1 MLKEFYNYLARITYD
16 FFNSTTLSI
25 GDKFILN
32 LDDSDDIDKYYKAFE
47 KLLDSHNKK
56 FPYIR
61 PSEDFETYQFETEN
75 NSNVHVVV
83 VKETSGSSAYMTNLR
98 NRLSDEGVLFMISCN
113 PIDSINAGTES
124 LKKEGMPFHKDKL
137 TYIIKTEIE
146 TSNLTDGEKEIL
158 SYALEDSSKSDI
170 MDMYSLK
177 DFANIIEILSKDKIE
192 DDDFYIFELFSDQ
205 EITAPNLYEKKVLSE
220 RVKDNHSKFKKIYD
234 IVKYGN
240 PKEGLEGLI
249 TEKYKSKIIG
259 NISNLV
265 RWDTGITYAAIK
277 ESFEKANQKQD
288 AIKIIDI
295 EITSDDTKM
304 LQNKDFFVRYEKET
318 AVGKRKPQILI
329 FNGSATSEIIISV
342 ELSNFPGSNS
352 FSFAD
357 KFTKDTIKISGKKIV
372 INIDPSELSINRATV
387 NLNDR
392 PEKFEISYCA
402 VNCRADWFAD
412 IVSRFSIKGKPDKKS
427 FKSLIILCDDNI
439 LKFNSGKDEEE
450 LVLKQDMDIIAQPDK
465 TYVLIIDE
473 SSFDENGITTA
484 AIIVDDIKIPI
495 IFKET
500 APINSSIS
508 GVKIEQKLLASH
520 LSFEYRGNNKLVHGT
535 DEYNTREELKNI
547 IELEAEMVRS
557 KIAYGEIDGD
567 ENLRSADLSLSDSVR
582 NAYNDFM
589 DYFKTYNT
597 LPSLAYYND
606 ELCEL
611 AERYL
616 DAVLNELSGIK
627 EDTSLPNYVR
637 DIMKIGVVTMK
648 SKDIIAFSAVH
659 PINVAHK
666 LKLTAAG
673 EKKEIREDVLKKLS
687 ADNLLPFIHDEKGN
701 LYKVQE
707 QMQAINWIYYSPME
721 CKKFKGSRNFVVNL
735 VTEKINDFYSHF
747 NYLFDNIGGG
757 KIIINAVNMGD
768 CRNLFIG
775 IINYFK
781 YKMKEETNKALSVI
795 VNVYDDINSY
805 NVFEVLSHKTAFKSI
820 LEEVGIKDDD
830 NNFSENEFINLVMSK
845 LKYFRKRKTDEKYQ
859 YCHLAFIEMD
869 TERKTETANKSEIRS
884 GTMLDGLMS
893 GVTSMYYGENHSY
906 RTGYGSK
913 FNLPQANDSRLY
925 KLVEFYNSAM
935 VVYGTESAYNSKLA
949 ICTSIVEKETEMIN
963 KTYEAANWVVFIDP
977 KVDLNYFKNNE
988 KDVMIIHYSDQHTT
1002 SSGYDAITVTRKTE
1016 QYENI
1021 LREFMM
1027 QNNISANNNEAVRKM
1042 IDMFNAVNGDWLLK
1056 LISSKENFRKEK
1068 ISIQSAIKL
1077 ALAFFKND
1085 NIIWI
1090 PISLEEILR
1099 VSGAIGLAQKDGL
1112 FSAKNLGYDRG
1123 ATSDDLLMFGVEM
1136 KNGNVFVYL
1145 YPLEVKIGYR
1155 DNNELVKA
1163 KKQIH
1168 STRAIFDNALLNE
1181 SNDIQTKFYR
1191 NFIAQLAIISA
1202 QKLELYDIW
1211 NSQDWERVVGSNIRG
1226 KLLNDDFIVSNSL
1239 RNKIGD
1245 GIIISFK
1252 SDVIARSVNN
1262 DENVTVIKFMYSD
1275 GINYITKSID
1285 EIRENIMSMPAVKC
1299 HVFDNLAEDF
1309 QMGSIAEPGI
1319 QIVEEQNNLDECDSH
1334 NDFYEFD
1341 NHTKAV
1347 NNLNSEFDD
1356 LSEEIGMLFDE
1367 IENSDE
1373 SEKIFEMVDETVRA
1387 TLSDT
1392 LSTNETDNGMKI
1404 LFGTDVNSGQPL
1416 YWYPNDTERTMHPNT
1431 GIIGTMGSG
1440 KTQFTKSL
1448 VLQLVR
1454 EQHNNP
1460 GGKPLG
1466 ILIFD
1471 YKGDYNKSKQ
1481 DFIDATGAKVYSV
1494 YKLPFNPFAIVNQ
1507 SKPLMPIYIA
1517 DAFADNIR
1525 RNYNLGPKQV
1535 TTLCDCISQAYEI
1548 RGIDCEDSSTWNNP
1562 APTFEDVYNIY
1573 MKSDSRKDDS
1583 LNAAMTKLHKFRVF
1597 ETDSQKTV
1605 SLYDLI
1611 DGVTVIDLQTCE
1623 ESLQNLIVALTL
1635 DLFYSQMRAFGHS
1648 KNYGKLRQLTKFILV
1663 DEADNFLRE
1672 GFPSVRKILKEG
1684 REFGVGT
1691 ILSTQFI
1698 DHFDTQDDDFAK
1710 YILTWIVHKVT
1721 DLTSKNLRSLFNT
1734 TSKSEEDEL
1743 ITTIQQLNMSC
1754 SVVKMGNTSVPL
1766 YIQDKPFWKFVEE
1779 KTVQGIMV

>member
-1 MLKEFYNYLARITYD
+1 MLNMLKEFYNYLARRTYD
-16 FFNSTTLSI
+16 FFNSTTISV

-32 LDDSDDIDKYYKAFE
+32 LDDNHDIDEYYNAFE
-47 KLLDSHNKK
+47 KLLDSQSKK
-56 FPYIR
+56 FPYER
-61 PSEDFETYQFETEN
+61 PKTEEFKTYQFEAEN
-75 NSNVHVVV
+75 SSNVRVVV
-83 VKETSGSSAYMTNLR
+83 IKENSGSSAYMTNLR

-124 LKKEGMPFHKDKL
+124 LKKEGMPFHKDIL
-137 TYIIKTEIE
+137 TSDIKWEIKN
-146 TSNLTDGEKEIL
+146 SDLTDGEKSIL
-158 SYALEDSSKSDI
+158 LHALEDSSESDI

-177 DFANIIEILSKDKIE
+177 DFADIIEILSKGKIE
-192 DDDFYIFELFSDQ
+192 ADDFYAFGLFSDQ
-205 EITAPNLYEKKVLSE
+205 EITAPNLFEKKILSE
-220 RVKDNHSKFKKIYD
+220 RIKDNHSKFKKIDD

-240 PKEGLEGLI
+240 PKDDLEGMIVEKDINKI
-249 TEKYKSKIIG
+249 TG
-259 NISNLV
+259 NISKSV
-265 RWDTGITYAAIK
+265 RWDDGLTYAEIK
-277 ESFEKANQKQD
+277 ESFGKANKKQED
-288 AIKIIDI
+288 IYIVDI
-295 EITSDDTKM
+295 EIIADSLK
-304 LQNKDFFVRYEKET
+304 LQQNKDFFVRYEKET
-318 AVGKRKPQILI
+318 TVGKRKPQILI
-329 FNGSATSEIIISV
+329 FNVSATSEVIINV

-352 FSFAD
+352 ASFAD
-357 KFTKDTIKISGKKIV
+357 KSTKDVVRTSGKKII
-372 INIDPSELSINRATV
+372 INIDQGELSINKATV
-387 NLNDR
+387 SLNDR
-392 PEKFEISYCA
+392 SEKYEISYCSI
-402 VNCRADWFAD
+402 NCEAEWFTD
-412 IVSRFSIKGKPDKKS
+412 IVPKFSIKGKTDKKS
-427 FKSLIILCDDNI
+427 SKSLIILCDENT
-439 LKFNSGKDEEE
+439 LKLNSGKDEDE
-450 LVLKQDMDIIAQPDK
+450 LVLRQDMDIVAQPDK
-465 TYVLIIDE
+465 TYVLTIDE
-473 SSFDENGITTA
+473 NSFDESGISKAT
-484 AIIVDDIKIPI
+484 IISGDIRIPV

-500 APINSSIS
+500 AMINSSIS
-508 GVKIEQKLLASH
+508 GVKIEQRLLASRF
-520 LSFEYRGNNKLVHGT
+520 SFEYRGNNKLVHGT
-535 DEYNTREELKNI
+535 EEYNTREELKNI
-547 IELEAEMVRS
+547 IELEAEMVRTQA
-557 KIAYGEIDGD
+557 AYGVVDSD
-567 ENLRSADLSLSDSVR
+567 ENFMSLDLSINENIR

-589 DYFKTYNT
+589 GYFKTYNT

-606 ELCEL
+606 DLCEL

-616 DAVLNELSGIK
+616 DAVLNELSEIK
-627 EDTSLPNYVR
+627 EDTSLSNHVR
-637 DIMKIGVVTMK
+637 DIMKIGVVVMK
-648 SKDIIAFSAVH
+648 SKDIIALSAVH

-666 LKLTAAG
+666 LKLTTSCG
-673 EKKEIREDVLKKLS
+673 KKEIREDVLKKLS

-707 QMQAINWIYYSPME
+707 QMQAINWTYYSPME

-757 KIIINAVNMGD
+757 KMIINAVNMGD

-775 IINYFK
+775 IINYLK
-781 YKMKEETNKALSVI
+781 SKVKNGADKALTVI
-795 VNVYDDINSY
+795 VNVYDDGKSY
-805 NVFEVLSHKTAFKSI
+805 NVFEVLSHKTAFKNI
-820 LEEVGIKDDD
+820 LEEVGIKDGD
-830 NNFSENEFINLVMSK
+830 NDFSGNEFINLVMSK
-845 LKYFRKRKTDEKYQ
+845 LKYFRKRKTDERYE

-869 TERKTETANKSEIRS
+869 AEHKTETANKSEIRS

-913 FNLPQANDSRLY
+913 FNLPQTSNSCLY
-925 KLVEFYNSAM
+925 KLVSFYNSAM

-949 ICTSIVEKETEMIN
+949 ICTSIAEKETEMIN
-963 KTYEAANWVVFIDP
+963 KTYDSANWVVFIDP

-988 KDVMIIHYSDQHTT
+988 KDIMIIHYSDQHTT

-1021 LREFMM
+1021 LREFMV
-1027 QNNISANNNEAVRKM
+1027 QNNIHTDNNEAVRKM

-1112 FSAKNLGYDRG
+1112 FSAKNLGYDSG

-1136 KNGNVFVYL
+1136 INGNVFVHL
-1145 YPLEVKIGYR
+1145 YPLEVKIGYK
-1155 DNNELVKA
+1155 DNNELIKA
-1163 KKQIH
+1163 KEQIH
-1168 STRAIFDNALLNE
+1168 STRAILDNALV
-1181 SNDIQTKFYR
+1181 NDSDDLQAKFYR
-1191 NFIAQLAIISA
+1191 NFIAQLAIVSA
-1202 QKLELYDIW
+1202 QKLELYNIW
-1211 NSQDWERVVGSNIRG
+1211 DSQDWERVVGSDIRG
-1226 KLLNDDFIVSNSL
+1226 KLLNDDFTISDSL

-1252 SDVIARSVNN
+1252 SDIIVRSVNN
-1262 DENVTVIKFMYSD
+1262 EDNATVIKFLHSD
-1275 GINYITKSID
+1275 GIDYITKSID
-1285 EIRENIMSMPAVKC
+1285 EIRENIMNMPAVKG
-1299 HVFDNLAEDF
+1299 HLFDNLSEDI
-1309 QMGSIAEPGI
+1309 QTGSIAAPEFQNDEGQDNVI
-1319 QIVEEQNNLDECDSH
+1319 FDEQAINNINID
-1334 NDFYEFD
+1334 
-1341 NHTKAV
+1341 
-1347 NNLNSEFDD
+1347 FDD
-1356 LSEEIGMLFDE
+1356 ISDAISGLFDE
-1367 IENSDE
+1367 IEIN
-1373 SEKIFEMVDETVRA
+1373 
-1387 TLSDT
+1387 
-1392 LSTNETDNGMKI
+1392 NETGTFVETADKPIYEKSSDNAVENTSGMKI
-1404 LFGTDVNSGQPL
+1404 LFGTDTNSGLPL
-1416 YWYPNDTERTMHPNT
+1416 YWYPNDTEKTMHPNT

-1454 EQHNNP
+1454 EQCNNP

-1481 DFIDATGAKVYSV
+1481 DFIEATGANVYSV

-1507 SKPLMPIYIA
+1507 IKPLMPIYIA

-1535 TTLCDCISQAYEI
+1535 TTLCDCIAQAYET
-1548 RGIDCEDSSTWNNP
+1548 RGIDCDDPSTWSNP

-1573 MKSDSRKDDS
+1573 INSDSHKDDS
-1583 LNAAMTKLHKFRVF
+1583 LNAAMTKIHKFRVF
-1597 ETDSQKTV
+1597 EPDPLKTV

-1648 KNYGKLRQLTKFILV
+1648 RNYGKLRQLTKFILV

-1691 ILSTQFI
+1691 ILSTQFL

-1721 DLTSKNLRSLFNT
+1721 DLTSKNLKNLFNT

-1743 ITTIQQLNMSC
+1743 IAAIQQLSMSY
-1754 SVVKMGNTSVPL
+1754 SVVKMGNTSVPSH
-1766 YIQDKPFWKFVEE
+1766 IQDKPFWKFMEE
-1779 KTVQGIMV
+1779 KPANMNMSK

>member
-1 MLKEFYNYLARITYD
+1 MLREFYNYLARRTYS

-32 LDDSDDIDKYYKAFE
+32 LDDRDDIDYFYTAFE
-47 KLLDSHNKK
+47 KLLDSQSKK
-56 FPYIR
+56 LPYVR
-61 PSEDFETYQFETEN
+61 ASEEFKTYQFEAEN
-75 NSNVHVVV
+75 NSDVHVVV

-124 LKKEGMPFHKDKL
+124 LKKEGMPFHKDKF
-137 TYIIKTEIE
+137 THDIKTEIR
-146 TSNLTDGEKEIL
+146 TSGLTDGERAIL
-158 SYALEDSSKSDI
+158 SYALEDSSESDI

-177 DFANIIEILSKDKIE
+177 DFVNIIEILSKGKIE
-192 DDDFYIFELFSDQ
+192 ADDFYTFGLFSDQ
-205 EITAPNLYEKKVLSE
+205 EITAPNLFEKKVLSE
-220 RVKDNHSKFKKIYD
+220 RVKDNHSKFKKIDD

-240 PKEGLEGLI
+240 PKDGLEGMIVEKDI
-249 TEKYKSKIIG
+249 TKIIG
-259 NISNLV
+259 NISKSV
-265 RWDTGITYAAIK
+265 RWDDGLTYAEIK
-277 ESFEKANQKQD
+277 ESFGKANKKQED
-288 AIKIIDI
+288 ISIIDI
-295 EITSDDTKM
+295 EITADGSKIQ
-304 LQNKDFFVRYEKET
+304 QNKDFFVRYEKET
-318 AVGKRKPQILI
+318 TVGKRKPQILI
-329 FNGSATSEIIISV
+329 FNSSAASEIIISV

-352 FSFAD
+352 SSFTD
-357 KFTKDTIKISGKKIV
+357 KSTKDTVKTSGKKIV
-372 INIDPSELSINRATV
+372 INIDPRELSINTAAI

-392 PEKFEISYCA
+392 SEKYEISYCS
-402 VNCRADWFAD
+402 VNCGAEWFSD
-412 IVSRFSIKGKPDKKS
+412 IVSRFSIKGKTDKKS
-427 FKSLIILCDDNI
+427 SKSLVILCDENI
-439 LKFNSGKDEEE
+439 LKLNSGKDKDE
-450 LVLKQDMDIIAQPDK
+450 LVLKQDIGIVAQPDK
-465 TYVLIIDE
+465 TCVLTIDE
-473 SSFDENGITTA
+473 NSFDENGITTA
-484 AIIVDDIKIPI
+484 TIIAEDIKIPV

-500 APINSSIS
+500 VPINSSIS
-508 GVKIEQKLLASH
+508 GVKIEQKLLASQF
-520 LSFEYRGNNKLVHGT
+520 SFEYRGNNKLVHGT

-547 IELEAEMVRS
+547 IELEAEMVRT
-557 KIAYGEIDGD
+557 KAAYGEVDSD
-567 ENLRSADLSLSDSVR
+567 ENFNSIDLSLNESVR
-582 NAYNDFM
+582 NTYNDFM
-589 DYFKTYNT
+589 GYFKTYNT

-606 ELCEL
+606 ELREL

-616 DAVLNELSGIK
+616 DAVLNELSAIK
-627 EDTSLPNYVR
+627 EDTSLPNCVR
-637 DIMKIGVVTMK
+637 DIMKIGVVMMK
-648 SKDIIAFSAVH
+648 SKDIIALSAVH

-666 LKLTAAG
+666 LKLTASSG
-673 EKKEIREDVLKKLS
+673 KNEIREDVLKKLS

-707 QMQAINWIYYSPME
+707 QMQAINWIYYSPMG

-747 NYLFDNIGGG
+747 NYLFDNIGGR

-781 YKMKEETNKALSVI
+781 SKVKEESNKALSVI

-805 NVFEVLSHKTAFKSI
+805 NVFEVLSHKNAFKNI
-820 LEEVGIKDDD
+820 LEEIGIKDDD
-830 NNFSENEFINLVMSK
+830 NNFSENEFINLVLSK
-845 LKYFRKRKTDEKYQ
+845 LKYFRKRKTDEKYE

-869 TERKTETANKSEIRS
+869 TEHKTETANKSEISS

-893 GVTSMYYGENHSY
+893 GVTSMYYGENRSY

-913 FNLPQANDSRLY
+913 FNLPRSNDSRLY
-925 KLVEFYNSAM
+925 TLVEFYNSAM

-949 ICTSIVEKETEMIN
+949 ICTSIAEKETEMIN
-963 KTYEAANWVVFIDP
+963 KTYDAANWVVFIDP
-977 KVDLNYFKNNE
+977 KVDLNYFKNND

-1021 LREFMM
+1021 LREFMI
-1027 QNNISANNNEAVRKM
+1027 QNSIRADNNENVRKM

-1136 KNGNVFVYL
+1136 TSGNVFVHL
-1145 YPLEVKIGYR
+1145 YPLEVKIGYK

-1163 KKQIH
+1163 KEQIH
-1168 STRAIFDNALLNE
+1168 STRSIFDNALV
-1181 SNDIQTKFYR
+1181 NDTNDLQAKFYR

-1202 QKLELYDIW
+1202 QKLELYKIW
-1211 NSQDWERVVGSNIRG
+1211 DSQDWERVVGSDIRG
-1226 KLLNDDFIVSNSL
+1226 KLLNDDFTVSDSL
-1239 RNKIGD
+1239 RDKIGD

-1252 SDVIARSVNN
+1252 SEAIVRSVNN
-1262 DENVTVIKFMYSD
+1262 NDNVTVIKFMYSD
-1275 GINYITKSID
+1275 GIDYITKSVD
-1285 EIRENIMSMPAVKC
+1285 EIRENIMAMPAVKG
-1299 HVFDNLAEDF
+1299 HLFDNLSEDI
-1309 QMGSIAEPGI
+1309 QTRSIAAPEI
-1319 QIVEEQNNLDECDSH
+1319 QIDEKRDHFELEE
-1334 NDFYEFD
+1334 
-1341 NHTKAV
+1341 HTI
-1347 NNLNSEFDD
+1347 NSLNADFDD
-1356 LSEEIGMLFDE
+1356 ISDAIIGLFDE
-1367 IENSDE
+1367 IEE
-1373 SEKIFEMVDETVRA
+1373 S
-1387 TLSDT
+1387 
-1392 LSTNETDNGMKI
+1392 NETEERVETIDEPMSETSKDSALTIEGNNGMKI
-1404 LFGTDVNSGQPL
+1404 LFGADANSGRPL
-1416 YWYPNDTERTMHPNT
+1416 YWYPNDTEKTMHPNT

-1454 EQHNNP
+1454 EQCNNP
-1460 GGKPLG
+1460 GGKSLG

-1471 YKGDYNKSKQ
+1471 YKGDYNESKQ

-1535 TTLCDCISQAYEI
+1535 TMLCDCIAQAYEAK
-1548 RGIDCEDSSTWNNP
+1548 GIDCEDSSTWINP

-1573 MKSDSRKDDS
+1573 MDSDSRRDDS

-1597 ETDSQKTV
+1597 EPDPQKTV

-1691 ILSTQFI
+1691 ILSTQFL

-1721 DLTSKNLRSLFNT
+1721 DLTSKNLKNLFNT

-1743 ITTIQQLNMSC
+1743 ITTIQQLNMSY
-1754 SVVKMGNTSVPL
+1754 SVVKMGNTSAPL

-1779 KTVQGIMV
+1779 GTVQSSMS